1 MTIFRNYKYM
11 YEKSELDIIIRSNEI
26 TVMLDNYL
34 ETITEN
40 IDLMTSDS
48 V

>member
-11 YEKSELDIIIRSNEI
+11 YEKSELDIIILSNEI
-26 TVMLDNYL
+26 TVMVGNYL
-34 ETITEN
+34 ETMTEN
-40 IDLMTSDS
+40 MDLMTSDS